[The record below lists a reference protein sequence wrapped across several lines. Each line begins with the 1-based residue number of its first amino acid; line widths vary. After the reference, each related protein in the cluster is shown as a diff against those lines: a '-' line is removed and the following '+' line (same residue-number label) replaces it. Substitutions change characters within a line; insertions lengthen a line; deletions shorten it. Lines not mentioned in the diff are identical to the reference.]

1 MNIGILSDSHGNIA
15 RTRAAIA
22 ALKPYAPVH
31 VIHCGDIGTNAVL
44 DELAAG
50 FAEPEVPVT
59 CVLGNVDSWEG
70 DLFSPVSFVRI
81 EGRLAKLELGG
92 KKIAVIH
99 GDESVRLRAL
109 ITNQTFDFIFTGHTH
124 LRSDERQGRTRIINP
139 GALHRAAQPGCAALD
154 LNHGNLTY
162 LDLH

>member
-1 MNIGILSDSHGNIA
+1 MNIGILSDSHGNLA

-22 ALKPYAPVH
+22 ALKPYAPVQ

-50 FAEPEVPVT
+50 FAEPEVPVI

-70 DLFSPVSFVRI
+70 NLFSPVPFVRI
-81 EGRLAKLELGG
+81 EGRLAQLELGG

-99 GDESVRLRAL
+99 GDESIRLRSL
-109 ITNQTFDFIFTGHTH
+109 ISSQEFDYIFTGHTH
-124 LRSDERQGRTRIINP
+124 ARSDELQGRTRIINP
-139 GALHRAAQPGCAALD
+139 GALHRAAQPGCAVLD
-154 LNHGNLTY
+154 LAQGTLTY
-162 LDLH
+162 LDLS

>member
-22 ALKPYAPVH
+22 ALKPFAPVH

-50 FAEPEVPVT
+50 FADPETPVT

-70 DLFSPVSFVRI
+70 DLFSPVPFVKI
-81 EGRLAKLELGG
+81 EGRFARLEMSG
-92 KKIAVIH
+92 KKLGIIH
-99 GDESVRLRAL
+99 GDEFIRLKSIIAG
-109 ITNQTFDFIFTGHTH
+109 QEFDYLFTGHTH
-124 LRSDERQGRTRIINP
+124 LRSDEIQGRTRIINP
-139 GALHRAAQPGCAALD
+139 GALHRAAEPGCAVLD
-154 LNHGNLTY
+154 LTKNRLVY
-162 LDLH
+162 LDL